1 MKQFPCT
8 QCGLCCLALDKIP
21 VLHDFHHGDGK
32 CIYYVQSQGCSI
44 YHSRPL
50 VCRIDE
56 MYQTYFQKDFKKID
70 FYEKN
75 AEVCN
80 QLQQQHHYS
89 ESYRVKLKHE

>member
-70 FYEKN
+70 FYEKMQKFVIN
-75 AEVCN
+75 
-80 QLQQQHHYS
+80 YS
-89 ESYRVKLKHE
+89 NNIIIQSHIG